1 MATHQAINSI
11 GVKIYN
17 GYWYKGYPWSLHLHK
32 SFEFIFVKKGVLHAT
47 VGKKEYDVPEGS
59 ALLIYPYELHSF
71 CADSDTLYFV
81 AVFSIDLC
89 ESFYNHTQKFSPETH
104 IFTPEKALIDYL
116 ENYIMPTPNDFDNFK
131 RVPDVPFFYIKACL
145 YAICASFVEK
155 VSFSEKMRNTQ
166 LINEILNYI
175 EENYHED
182 ISLKTLSDAI
192 SYDYHY
198 ISRIFNETFGINFK
212 VLVNQYRCEKAAILL
227 MTTRKTAAEIAL
239 ACGFQS
245 VRSFNRVFSEYSSL
259 TPSEYRKSASKKAST
274 LP

>member
-17 GYWYKGYPWSLHLHK
+17 GYWYKGFPWSLHLHK
-32 SFEFIFVKKGVLHAT
+32 SFEFVFVEKGSLKAT
-47 VGKKEYDVPEGS
+47 VGKDEYTVSEGT

-71 CADSDTLYFV
+71 SADTDTLYFV

-89 ESFYNHTQKFSPETH
+89 ESFYNHTQNFSPDTRL
-104 IFTPEKALIDYL
+104 FAPEKATVDYL
-116 ENYIMPTPNDFDNFK
+116 KNHIMIPMDDFGEFIK
-131 RVPDVPFFYIKACL
+131 VPDAPFFYIKSCL
-145 YAICASFVEK
+145 YAICADFTKSVNFTGRA
-155 VSFSEKMRNTQ
+155 RNTQ

-175 EENYHED
+175 EESFHEN
-182 ISLKTLSDAI
+182 ITLKSLSDAI

-198 ISRIFNETFGINFK
+198 ISRLFNETFGISFK

-227 MTTRKTAAEIAL
+227 MTTRRTVVDIAL

-259 TPSEYRKSASKKAST
+259 TPSDYRKKS
-274 LP
+274 L